1 MKIAVIGGGGVRSPL
16 LARSIA
22 FKSKEIGI
30 DEVVFMDNQKEQL
43 DIYGTIS
50 KIASAKIN
58 PNLRFELTT
67 SIEEAVKDADYI
79 ITTIRVGNDEMR
91 IKDERTALA
100 HGVIGQETTGAA
112 GISFAMRSVTV
123 LARYCEIIKKLSQP
137 NVKVFNFTNPAGIV
151 TQTLRDMGYDFCYGI
166 CDAPTSQIES
176 VIRIGGYDKDRL
188 SFECIGLNHFSFITS
203 VKYDGQEVLDEIL
216 DSQEIH
222 QHSDLKFMDQALMK
236 RKRMLFNE
244 YLYYYLY
251 PNEAYRN
258 ISQSAKIRS
267 EIIKEINDGMK
278 EELQQIDITND
289 FERALKI
296 YSKWYNKREAS
307 YMKNE
312 TGMAQDKEPFIFDV
326 FDNTTNG
333 YASIALN
340 YITAVETKTKKDLV
354 LCTTSPHQQDFSQD
368 EVIEVS
374 CTIDGKEVKPH
385 QIQIEDDLIKEMVRR
400 IKQYEKAASKA
411 LRSHRKSDF
420 IDCLMLN
427 PLVCSYVVAKDLTDA
442 FFKINKDFYEEQ

>member
-22 FKSKEIGI
+22 FKSKEINI
-30 DEVVFMDNQKEQL
+30 DEVVFMDNQKEKL

-50 KIASAKIN
+50 KITSNKIN
-58 PNLRFELTT
+58 PNLHFELTT
-67 SIEEAVKDADYI
+67 SIEDAVKDANYI

-91 IKDERTALA
+91 IRDERTALA

-112 GISFAMRSVTV
+112 GLSFAMRSVTI
-123 LARYCEIIKKLSQP
+123 LAKYCEIIKKLSHP

-166 CDAPTSQIES
+166 CDAPTSLMES
-176 VIRIGGYDKDRL
+176 VIRIGKYDRERL

-203 VKYDGQEVLDEIL
+203 VKYDGEEVIDEIL
-216 DSQEIH
+216 DNQEIH
-222 QHSDLKFMDQALMK
+222 EHSDLKFMDQALMK

-251 PNEAYRN
+251 PKEAYQN
-258 ISQSAKIRS
+258 ISNSAKIRS
-267 EIIKEINDGMK
+267 EIIKEINDGMQ
-278 EELQQIDITND
+278 EELRQIDINRD
-289 FERALKI
+289 FDKAIKI
-296 YSKWYNKREAS
+296 YAQWYNKREES
-307 YMKNE
+307 YMQNE
-312 TGMAQDKEPFIFDV
+312 TGMIQEKEPFIFDV
-326 FDNTTNG
+326 FDNSTNG

-340 YITAVETKTKKDLV
+340 YITAVETKTKHDLV
-354 LCTTSPHQQDFSQD
+354 LCTTSPHQQVFGQD

-374 CTIDGKEVKPH
+374 CTIDENEVKTH
-385 QIQIEDDLIKEMVRR
+385 QIKIEDDLIKEMVRR

-427 PLVCSYVVAKDLTDA
+427 PLVSSYVVSKDLTDE
-442 FFKINKDFYEEQ
+442 FFKINADFYKEK

>member
-166 CDAPTSQIES
+166 CDAPTSLIES

-236 RKRMLFNE
+236 RKRN
-244 YLYYYLY
+244 
-251 PNEAYRN
+251 
-258 ISQSAKIRS
+258 
-267 EIIKEINDGMK
+267 
-278 EELQQIDITND
+278 
-289 FERALKI
+289 
-296 YSKWYNKREAS
+296 W
-307 YMKNE
+307 
-312 TGMAQDKEPFIFDV
+312 
-326 FDNTTNG
+326 
-333 YASIALN
+333 
-340 YITAVETKTKKDLV
+340 
-354 LCTTSPHQQDFSQD
+354 
-368 EVIEVS
+368 
-374 CTIDGKEVKPH
+374 
-385 QIQIEDDLIKEMVRR
+385 
-400 IKQYEKAASKA
+400 
-411 LRSHRKSDF
+411 
-420 IDCLMLN
+420 
-427 PLVCSYVVAKDLTDA
+427 
-442 FFKINKDFYEEQ
+442 

>member
-30 DEVVFMDNQKEQL
+30 DEVVFMDNQIEQL

-67 SIEEAVKDADYI
+67 SIEEAVKDANYI

-91 IKDERTALA
+91 IRDERTALA

-166 CDAPTSQIES
+166 CDAPTSLIES

-203 VKYDGQEVLDEIL
+203 VKYDGQEVLDGIL

-278 EELQQIDITND
+278 
-289 FERALKI
+289 
-296 YSKWYNKREAS
+296 
-307 YMKNE
+307 
-312 TGMAQDKEPFIFDV
+312 
-326 FDNTTNG
+326 
-333 YASIALN
+333 
-340 YITAVETKTKKDLV
+340 
-354 LCTTSPHQQDFSQD
+354 
-368 EVIEVS
+368 
-374 CTIDGKEVKPH
+374 
-385 QIQIEDDLIKEMVRR
+385 
-400 IKQYEKAASKA
+400 
-411 LRSHRKSDF
+411 
-420 IDCLMLN
+420 
-427 PLVCSYVVAKDLTDA
+427 
-442 FFKINKDFYEEQ
+442 